1 MEYQHLVFGEFSRK
15 VQPLI
20 KPFAAYDPTIRP
32 DITGEFAH
40 AVYRYG
46 HSQLNETVDRK
57 SASGADLSV
66 PLLYGF
72 LNPTEFNQPHNYSDP
87 RAPLAIGSEL
97 NALDGTLQAMEVIR
111 ERAMEG
117 LEKIDYA
124 TEIEK
129 INSVSP
135 FQIQEMANKYFSQD
149 NFTEVR
155 VTP

>member
-1 MEYQHLVFGEFSRK
+1 LNTILGGFFGSR
-15 VQPLI
+15 LM
-20 KPFAAYDPTIRP
+20 TNIREKLGYTYHIQSNLDTYP
-32 DITGEFAH
+32 DVGSLWINAE
-40 AVYRYG
+40 
-46 HSQLNETVDRK
+46 
-57 SASGADLSV
+57 LS
-66 PLLYGF
+66 PDY
-72 LNPTEFNQPHNYSDP
+72 LNPTRKEIFKEINLLKNKPVSHSFLKMVKSY
-87 RAPLAIGSEL
+87 LIGSEL

-124 TEIEK
+124 SEIEK

-135 FQIQEMANKYFSQD
+135 FQLQEMANKYFSQD

>member
-1 MEYQHLVFGEFSRK
+1 MGSLWINAELS
-15 VQPLI
+15 
-20 KPFAAYDPTIRP
+20 P
-32 DITGEFAH
+32 D
-40 AVYRYG
+40 Y
-46 HSQLNETVDRK
+46 
-57 SASGADLSV
+57 
-66 PLLYGF
+66 
-72 LNPTEFNQPHNYSDP
+72 LNPTRKEIFKEINLLKNKPVSTSFLKMVKSY
-87 RAPLAIGSEL
+87 LIGSEL

-124 TEIEK
+124 SEIEK